1 MLMSSLTFLNI
12 WTSVSI
18 MTLSIKLMLK
28 TLLLGVVLTSRR
40 TIHHHDGHH
49 IVWWWILATMYVY
62 PVISLLCCPYLGK
75 MSSAK
80 KDQNLLLYLTIK
92 NLYLPLDRQGKE
104 MLRVNY

>member
-1 MLMSSLTFLNI
+1 MCLSSVYVDVLPSFLNI

-62 PVISLLCCPYLGK
+62 IQSFPYYAVRTLGK
-75 MSSAK
+75 CHLPEKIKIYWTDNGK
-80 KDQNLLLYLTIK
+80 KC
-92 NLYLPLDRQGKE
+92 
-104 MLRVNY
+104 